1 MLPRKFRRLPFAAAL
16 AASLLL
22 GACASS
28 DDRYEPAKL
37 TSYTPGATIST
48 VWSVDIGS
56 GGGSGFVPAISGD
69 AVYAATPGGTVS
81 KVDLSSGRV
90 IWSNRVAR
98 KLSAGVGTDGNIAV
112 VVTPAGEI
120 IALDGDGQEKW
131 RAKASSEVLIP
142 PVVEDG
148 YVVVR
153 SGDYRI
159 QAFNA
164 DTGARLWSVQRP
176 GPALALRAPTQMILV
191 DGLLITGMPGGK
203 MLVINAATGNVQ
215 WEGTVATPKGAT
227 DLERVTD
234 VVGQPQVVGALL
246 CAASYQGRVLCFDVS
261 QGGRI
266 VWSKDFSSASGISVD
281 DRLLFASSQN
291 SEVFGFM
298 LEDGT
303 TLWHQDAL
311 RNRGLTA
318 PQVKGGVVAVG
329 DYDGYV
335 HFLDRA
341 DGHLLGRVSLG
352 GGAIVSP
359 LQASYAGVLVQT
371 GNGKL
376 SLLSV
381 N

>member
-1 MLPRKFRRLPFAAAL
+1 MLKRKFRHLPMAAAI

-28 DDRYEPAKL
+28 DGRYDPAEL

-48 VWSVDIGS
+48 VWNVNVGS
-56 GGGSGFVPAISGD
+56 GSGTGFVPAVSGD
-69 AVYAATPGGTVS
+69 AAYAATPDGNVV
-81 KVDLSSGRV
+81 KVDLASGRI
-90 IWSNRVAR
+90 IWSVRPAR
-98 KLSAGVGTDGNIAV
+98 ELSAGVGTDGRVVV
-112 VVTPAGEI
+112 VVTPAGEV
-120 IALDGDGQEKW
+120 IALDDEGQEKW
-131 RAKASSEVLIP
+131 RTKASSEVLIP
-142 PVVEDG
+142 PVVDEG

-164 DTGARLWSVQRP
+164 ETGARLWSVQRP
-176 GPALALRAPTQMILV
+176 GPALALRAPTEMIIV

-203 MLVINAATGNVQ
+203 LLVVNLNSGSVQ

-234 VVGQPQVVGALL
+234 VVGAPQVAGALL
-246 CAASYQGRVLCFDVS
+246 CAAAYQGRVLCFDVS

-266 VWSKDFSSASGISVD
+266 VWSKDFSSSAGISAD
-281 DRLLFASSQN
+281 DRLLFASSQH

-311 RNRGLTA
+311 RNRSLTA
-318 PQVKGGVVAVG
+318 PQVKGGSVAVG

-341 DGHLLGRVSLG
+341 DGHLLGRVRLG

-371 GNGKL
+371 GNGRL
-376 SLLSV
+376 ALLSV